1 MKITIRNLILLTLF
15 GTSFVTIAQNNSNA
29 KKAEVSTV
37 VVPANPM
44 EVRYKLLDDTFR
56 DFVKTLH
63 GENKMQAKTFLSESV
78 KDMVGPEALEA
89 LSKSIR
95 RDNPILTL
103 SKEILY
109 DVNANNME
117 YLVYGYTVDTEPKET
132 IQIKFDNLGKI
143 ISIQSSH
150 PNKK

>member
-1 MKITIRNLILLTLF
+1 MKGTEKYLLALILTASLNSL
-15 GTSFVTIAQNNSNA
+15 SAQTPTKDV
-29 KKAEVSTV
+29 KKEETTA
-37 VVPANPM
+37 PMNPK
-44 EVRYKLLDDTFR
+44 VARYQLLDNTFR
-56 DFVKTLH
+56 EFVKVLH
-63 GENKMQAKTFLSESV
+63 SENRSEAKSFLSEAV

-95 RDNPILTL
+95 RDNPIITL

-109 DVNANNME
+109 DINANNME
-117 YLVYGYTVDTEPKET
+117 YLDFGYTVDTEPKET